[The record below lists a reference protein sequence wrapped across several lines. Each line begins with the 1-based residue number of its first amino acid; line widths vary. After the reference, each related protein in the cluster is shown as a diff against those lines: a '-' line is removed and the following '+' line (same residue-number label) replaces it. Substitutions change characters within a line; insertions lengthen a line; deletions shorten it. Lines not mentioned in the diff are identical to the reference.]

1 MLDVI
6 LTPLF
11 WLLDT
16 LLGLYMAVVIA
27 AVIASWLVAFGILNL
42 SNPLARQLVQIL
54 DALTEPLFRRVRRI
68 VPPIGG
74 LDLSPIVILI
84 GIQLIQIFLSRLYA
98 YLIIHL
104 V

>member
-16 LLGLYMAVVIA
+16 VLGLYMAVVIA

-84 GIQLIQIFLSRLYA
+84 GIQLIQIFLSRLYT
-98 YLIIHL
+98 YLIVHFG
-104 V
+104 